1 LAAIADARPAEL
13 PDDFAPQLALP
24 AELVPSDEMWLHE
37 MQREGVRMFARVD
50 AARVRFLGNGIEGW
64 RLPALER
71 VLASIAADTFLL
83 DGQLVA
89 PQADGTSSLRELR
102 RAVAAGRTA
111 RLVYGSFDILHL
123 DGFDLTDVELEVRK
137 QVLKSLLSVDEPLG
151 SRGAVRYV
159 HHFEG
164 NGAELYADIC
174 RLALAGIVSK
184 LRTSRYRS
192 GPSTDWLEI
201 RARSASL
208 GRPSGSS
215 IPGLSG
221 IDRPRLVARG
231 TVRSR
236 RSPAGTT
243 HTHHGKS

>member
-1 LAAIADARPAEL
+1 MAAIVDARLADL

-37 MQREGVRMFARVD
+37 MQREGVRMLARVD
-50 AARVRFLGNGIEGW
+50 AARVRFLGNGIEEW

-71 VLASIAADTFLL
+71 VLGSITADTFLL

-102 RAVAAGRTA
+102 RAVATGRTT

-137 QVLKSLLSVDEPLG
+137 QVLKSLLNVDSRSV
-151 SRGAVRYV
+151 VRYV
-159 HHFEG
+159 HHFAG

-174 RLALAGIVSK
+174 RLSLAGIVSK

-201 RARSASL
+201 RAQSASMGL
-208 GRPSGSS
+208 HPGSS

>member
-1 LAAIADARPAEL
+1 LAAIADARPADL

-24 AELVPSDEMWLHE
+24 AELVPNDELWLHE

-50 AARVRFLGNGIEGW
+50 AARVRFLGSGVEGW

-89 PQADGTSSLRELR
+89 PQEDGTSSLHELR
-102 RAVAAGRTA
+102 RAVATGRTE

-137 QVLKSLLSVDEPLG
+137 QVLKSLLTVDDPPG

-164 NGAELYADIC
+164 NGTELYTDIC
-174 RLALAGIVSK
+174 RLSLAGIVSK
-184 LRTSRYRS
+184 LRTSRYRG

-201 RARSASL
+201 RAQAGSM
-208 GRPSGSS
+208 GIPSGSS
-215 IPGLSG
+215 IPGLSRS
-221 IDRPRLVARG
+221 DRPRLVARG

-236 RSPAGTT
+236 RTPAGGT